1 MLNII
6 FFFLQEFQFQNLR
19 SINLSGCESIT
30 KLPNLCAPNL
40 ENLDLSFCKNLVECH
55 ESIGFLD
62 KLKQLLLSS
71 CEKFQ
76 NLPSHLMWK
85 SLQDFDFSSCSS
97 LEYFFS
103 MDVYCGHSVGSVF
116 FNGLYVYCC
125 KNVVDLEDIFD
136 KLPPTEILYIYTGK
150 SKLWYEFP
158 YNLES
163 QGFLDLSN
171 VQNLDLSNVGN
182 LIELDFL
189 MKSDYFPVLKRLF
202 LNEINIITIPES
214 ITKFTR
220 LETLGIKGCKYL
232 QEIPRLPRSIR
243 RVYILN
249 SHLLHPQSLNR
260 LFSQVF
266 LSLFHSMLYR
276 NTLFTFSKIHY

>member
-1 MLNII
+1 MK
-6 FFFLQEFQFQNLR
+6 
-19 SINLSGCESIT
+19 SIDLEGCESIT

-40 ENLDLSFCKNLVECH
+40 ETLELSFCKNLVEFH

-62 KLKQLLLSS
+62 KLQSLGLRS

-85 SLQDFDFSSCSS
+85 SLKDLDISYCSS
-97 LEYFFS
+97 LEFFS
-103 MDVYCGHSVGSVF
+103 SEETCPEPLDESVPC
-116 FNGLYVYCC
+116 NGLYAYCC
-125 KNVVDLEDIFD
+125 KNVVDLEDIIN
-136 KLPPTEILYIYTGK
+136 KLPPTEILNIYTGK
-150 SKLWYEFP
+150 PRLWYDRT

-163 QGFLDLSN
+163 EAFLDLSN
-171 VQNLDLSNVGN
+171 VQNLDPSNVGN

-189 MKSDYFPVLKRLF
+189 MKSGYFLVLEHLYLK
-202 LNEINIITIPES
+202 EINIITIPES

-220 LETLGIKGCKYL
+220 LKRLGIGSCKCL

-243 RVYILN
+243 GVYILN
-249 SHLLHPQSLNR
+249 SHSLHPQSSNR
-260 LFSQVF
+260 LFSKVF

>member
-1 MLNII
+1 MK
-6 FFFLQEFQFQNLR
+6 

-40 ENLDLSFCKNLVECH
+40 EELDLSSCKNLVECH

-62 KLKQLLLSS
+62 KLKQLYLSS

-85 SLQDFDFSSCSS
+85 SLSSFDFSSCSS
-97 LEYFFS
+97 LECFLSKESCSYFS
-103 MDVYCGHSVGSVF
+103 GESVV
-116 FNGLYVYCC
+116 FNGLYAYCC
-125 KNVVDLEDIFD
+125 KNVVDLEDIID
-136 KLPPTEILYIYTGK
+136 KLPPTEILYIYIGK
-150 SKLWYEFP
+150 SRIWTKERIMRQS
-158 YNLES
+158 EA
-163 QGFLDLSN
+163 FLDLSN
-171 VQNLDLSNVGN
+171 VQNLDPSNVGN

-189 MKSDYFPVLKRLF
+189 MKSDYFPVLRYLY
-202 LNEINIITIPES
+202 LSDININTIPES

-220 LETLGIKGCKYL
+220 LEKLGITRCKYL
-232 QEIPRLPRSIR
+232 REISRLPRSII

-249 SHLLHPQSLNR
+249 SHSLYPQSSNR
-260 LFSQVF
+260 LLSKVS
-266 LSLFHSMLYR
+266 LSLFHSMLYI

>member
-1 MLNII
+1 MK
-6 FFFLQEFQFQNLR
+6 

-62 KLKQLLLSS
+62 KLQELLLSS

-76 NLPSHLMWK
+76 NLPNHLTWK
-85 SLQDFDFSSCSS
+85 SLNSFDFSSCSS
-97 LEYFFS
+97 LEFFFS
-103 MDVYCGHSVGSVF
+103 EESCAYLYRSGYKK
-116 FNGLYVYCC
+116 FNGLYAYCC
-125 KNVVDLEDIFD
+125 KNVVDLEDIID
-136 KLPPTEILYIYTGK
+136 KLPSTEILYIYTGK
-150 SKLWYEFP
+150 SRFKCEP
-158 YNLES
+158 NYNLES
-163 QGFLDLSN
+163 EAFLDLSN

-189 MKSDYFPVLKRLF
+189 MKSDYFPVLKHLF
-202 LNEINIITIPES
+202 LNDINIITIPES

-220 LETLGIKGCKYL
+220 LETLGIDRCKYL
-232 QEIPRLPRSIR
+232 REISRLPQSIM

-249 SHLLHPQSLNR
+249 SHSLHPQSSNG
-260 LFSQVF
+260 LFSKVS
-266 LSLFHSMLYR
+266 LSLSFIQCYIE
-276 NTLFTFSKIHY
+276 TLFLPSRKYIIKFV

>member
-1 MLNII
+1 MK
-6 FFFLQEFQFQNLR
+6 

-62 KLKQLLLSS
+62 KLQILRLFS
-71 CEKFQ
+71 CEKLQ
-76 NLPSHLMWK
+76 LLPSHLMWK
-85 SLQDFDFSSCSS
+85 SLYTLDVSSCLSCDLFS
-97 LEYFFS
+97 LLVDNF
-103 MDVYCGHSVGSVF
+103 VTWLQ
-116 FNGLYVYCC
+116 GLYSYCC
-125 KNVVDLEDIFD
+125 KNVVDLEEIIY
-136 KLPPTEILYIYTGK
+136 KLPPPKILFIYTGK
-150 SKLWYEFP
+150 SRPWCEHSFFKKSYA
-158 YNLES
+158 
-163 QGFLDLSN
+163 FLDLSN

-189 MKSDYFPVLKRLF
+189 MKSNYFPVLERLY

-220 LETLGIKGCKYL
+220 LETLGIKCCKYL
-232 QEIPRLPRSIR
+232 REIPRLPRSIR

-249 SHLLHPQSLNR
+249 SHSLLPQSSKR
-260 LFSQVF
+260 LFSKVF

>member
-1 MLNII
+1 MK
-6 FFFLQEFQFQNLR
+6 
-19 SINLSGCESIT
+19 SIYLSGCESIT
-30 KLPNLCAPNL
+30 NLPNLCAPNL
-40 ENLDLSFCKNLVECH
+40 ETLDLSFCKNLVEFH

-62 KLKQLLLSS
+62 KLQSLDLRS

-76 NLPSHLMWK
+76 NLPRHLTWK
-85 SLQDFDFSSCSS
+85 SLNNYDFSSCPS
-97 LEYFFS
+97 LEFFS
-103 MDVYCGHSVGSVF
+103 SKDGYF
-116 FNGLYVYCC
+116 WPFADITRLNGLCSYCC
-125 KNVVDLEDIFD
+125 KNVADLEDIFY

-220 LETLGIKGCKYL
+220 LKTLGITCCKYL
-232 QEIPRLPRSIR
+232 REISRLPPFITC
-243 RVYILN
+243 VFILN
-249 SHLLHPQSLNR
+249 SHSLHPQSSNR
-260 LFSQVF
+260 LFSKVS
-266 LSLFHSMLYR
+266 LSLFHTMLYR

>member
-1 MLNII
+1 MK
-6 FFFLQEFQFQNLR
+6 
-19 SINLSGCESIT
+19 SINLRECESIT

-40 ENLDLSFCKNLVECH
+40 ETLELSFCKNLVECH

-62 KLKQLLLSS
+62 KLHYLCFCS

-85 SLQDFDFSSCSS
+85 SLKIFDFSNCSS
-97 LEYFFS
+97 LEFFS
-103 MDVYCGHSVGSVF
+103 SEETCPEPIYEFVSC
-116 FNGLYVYCC
+116 NGLYTYCC
-125 KNVVDLEDIFD
+125 KNVVDLENIIY
-136 KLPPTEILYIYTGK
+136 KLPPPETLCIYTGK
-150 SKLWYEFP
+150 SRPWW
-158 YNLES
+158 ES
-163 QGFLDLSN
+163 IVSKSCVFLDLSN

-189 MKSDYFPVLKRLF
+189 MKSGYFLVLEHLYLK
-202 LNEINIITIPES
+202 EINIITIPES

-220 LETLGIKGCKYL
+220 LKRLGIGSCKYL
-232 QEIPRLPRSIR
+232 REIPRLPRSIR
-243 RVYILN
+243 GVYILN
-249 SHLLHPQSLNR
+249 SHSLHPQSSNR
-260 LFSQVF
+260 LFSKVF